1 MILYNYVEPLN
12 QKCMEGIIKL
22 VGQVVDVFSEGT
34 AYTGRRYCR
43 FTLEC
48 DSIWQKN
55 SEEKEYSRAAISVKR
70 IDVPYYGAVRMSQSE
85 SDKFGFDDNMLGTDG
100 FGADIDDIRCG
111 HQIEVYVQW
120 RQTEGLN
127 GLKHKVQQHVVVINK
142 SKCPLELKDL
152 LNQI

>member
-1 MILYNYVEPLN
+1 
-12 QKCMEGIIKL
+12 MEGIIKL

-85 SDKFGFDDNMLGTDG
+85 SDKFGFDDNVLGTDG
-100 FGADIDDIRCG
+100 FGADIDEK
-111 HQIEVYVQW
+111 Q
-120 RQTEGLN
+120 
-127 GLKHKVQQHVVVINK
+127 LKEFLKKIVAFINENYTRNVK
-142 SKCPLELKDL
+142 HALKDYFKSGKIEE
-152 LNQI
+152 NIRMITGEKGIV